1 MTRTEFGEYSK
12 AVDEVC
18 VNCSFG
24 EETCPKCPVR
34 ITYDDLQNS
43 VDD

>member
-1 MTRTEFGEYSK
+1 MTRTEFEEYSK